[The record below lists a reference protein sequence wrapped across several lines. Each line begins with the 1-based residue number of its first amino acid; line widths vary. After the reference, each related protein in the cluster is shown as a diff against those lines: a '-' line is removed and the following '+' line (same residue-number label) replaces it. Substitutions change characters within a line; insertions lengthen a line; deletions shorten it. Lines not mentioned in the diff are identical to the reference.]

1 MNMTTLWCMTLALHL
16 VNVSLSVQYFVCD
29 WLNMAEMRQPQAYF
43 QWIQIFGRL
52 YCVNGDTAT
61 ALCPH
66 TPCGGHTSR
75 VSAVL
80 SWTVLQM
87 YLTNTDLHRKY
98 PRYVTKCLISD
109 STELQEG
116 LCRAT
121 WACSSSD
128 FVWAIFGRLPTAWRA
143 EEVRDVTSACY
154 PCRNAFESESS
165 PSKPHILFFSPYTG
179 NKLATGMLFFLTA
192 HTVREERRPRARRD
206 HLERSRPQATWAGSA
221 KGKMLA
227 TWVTTTGKN
236 VSLNQIW
243 SHLKPSKQKV
253 EVITLSFY
261 ISTSVCL
268 VFLIK

>member
-1 MNMTTLWCMTLALHL
+1 
-16 VNVSLSVQYFVCD
+16 
-29 WLNMAEMRQPQAYF
+29 
-43 QWIQIFGRL
+43 
-52 YCVNGDTAT
+52 
-61 ALCPH
+61 
-66 TPCGGHTSR
+66 
-75 VSAVL
+75 
-80 SWTVLQM
+80 M

-98 PRYVTKCLISD
+98 LRYVTKCLISD
-109 STELQEG
+109 SMELQEG

-143 EEVRDVTSACY
+143 EKAETWPQHVIPVEMHLN
-154 PCRNAFESESS
+154 RNLPHQSPAF
-165 PSKPHILFFSPYTG
+165 FFFFPYTG
-179 NKLATGMLFFLTA
+179 NKLAAGMLFFLTA

-206 HLERSRPQATWAGSA
+206 HLERSRPQTTWAGSA

-236 VSLNQIW
+236 VSLNWIW